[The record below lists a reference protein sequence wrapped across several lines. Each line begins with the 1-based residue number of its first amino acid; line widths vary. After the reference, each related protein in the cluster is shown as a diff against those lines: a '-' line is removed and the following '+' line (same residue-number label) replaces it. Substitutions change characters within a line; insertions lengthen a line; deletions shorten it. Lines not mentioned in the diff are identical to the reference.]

1 MTVTSSKALPELG
14 VRVLVMGILN
24 ITPDS
29 FSDGGV
35 FNETR
40 SGLAQGVRLA
50 EEGADIID
58 VGGEST
64 RPGATEVSA
73 ADEQARV
80 VPTLTELA
88 KRVSIP
94 VSIDT
99 YKASTARAALEA
111 GARIVNDVWGLTREP
126 DIAAVAAD
134 FGAPLIIMHNRREVD
149 RSLDIIEEFHRF
161 FERSITIA
169 HRAGIPDRHI
179 ILDPGIGFGKTR
191 AQNIA
196 ALGRLSELK
205 AFGFP
210 VVIGTSRKSL
220 IAAEADRKPVE
231 RLAGT
236 IASNVLAIAQGAD
249 IVRVHDVREHVD
261 ACRVA
266 QAILDCRK

>member
-1 MTVTSSKALPELG
+1 MTVASTKVMPDLG

-24 ITPDS
+24 VTPDS
-29 FSDGGV
+29 FSDGGA
-35 FNETR
+35 FNEAG
-40 SGLAQGVRLA
+40 SGLEQGVKLA
-50 EEGADIID
+50 EQGADIID
-58 VGGEST
+58 IGGEST

-80 VPTLTELA
+80 IPTLTELA

-94 VSIDT
+94 ISIDT

-111 GARIVNDVWGLTREP
+111 GAGIVNDVWGLARDP
-126 DIAAVAAD
+126 DVAVVAAD
-134 FGAPLIIMHNRREVD
+134 FSAPLIVMHNRHEVD

-161 FERSITIA
+161 FERSIAIA
-169 HRAGIPDRHI
+169 RRAGIPDRHI

-191 AQNIA
+191 AQNVA

-205 AFGFP
+205 ALGFP
-210 VVIGTSRKSL
+210 VLVGTSRKSL
-220 IAAEADRKPVE
+220 IAAEADRQPVE
-231 RLAGT
+231 RLPGT